1 MPVKKRVLASLL
13 GVEPE
18 SLSRAVT
25 ELRSAGV
32 EIKHNHVAVSDLAV
46 LEQIAH
52 ANWPLDAPRS

>member
-1 MPVKKRVLASLL
+1 MKKRVLASLL